1 MQQQHAWEFFRAG
14 GVDQVVIRTGQDIAH
29 IGELDQKLWVA
40 LACPTRGIEFDSDTL
55 DLIDE
60 DKDGRIRPPELIAAC
75 QWAVARVRDPQVLA
89 DGGDVLQLSS
99 LERDSEQG
107 ALLHAEAE
115 RMLALSGQAGG
126 AALSLAQVLS
136 LIHI

>member
-1 MQQQHAWEFFRAG
+1 MLARAAVGYFMQQQHAWEFFRAG

-75 QWAVARVRDPQVLA
+75 QWAVERVRDPQVLA

-99 LERDSEQG
+99 LERDSEQDRKSTR
-107 ALLHAEAE
+107 LNSSH
-115 RMLALSGQAGG
+115 S
-126 AALSLAQVLS
+126 
-136 LIHI
+136 